1 MKLTSKQKEEVFVHS
16 AFYLGDGLD
25 KRIKKLV
32 EDYKRK
38 MFGLRFFVDIE
49 YGNFITDILWWR
61 EQMNIH
67 LSLARQNKIPEDSF
81 SVTHVKHLLD
91 RIENLELKSILKALR
106 LDNPYFGYSN
116 AFKKKCN
123 DDLCRIAHEVMEE
136 ILAEDKN
143 NSK

>member
-1 MKLTSKQKEEVFVHS
+1 MKLTAKQKEDVFVHS

-32 EDYKRK
+32 DDYKRK

-61 EQMNIH
+61 EQMKIH

-81 SVTHVKHLLD
+81 SVQHVKHLLW
-91 RIENLELKSILKALR
+91 RIENLELMGVIKAMR

-116 AFKKKCN
+116 KFKKKSQEEMN
-123 DDLCRIAHEVMEE
+123 RIASEVMEE
-136 ILAEDKN
+136 ILEKEKN